1 MERKIN
7 MRELTE
13 IQQCEIQ
20 GGSMIASGIIYILIG
35 AGIYKIIR
43 SKRGRVSIP
52 RLVSIEWGN

>member
-1 MERKIN
+1 

-20 GGSMIASGIIYILIG
+20 GGSMIATGIIYILIG